1 MFHRLRQNALAR
13 LRCCAASLS
22 VAGTEHLSN
31 ELKVKQPTF
40 VAHLITTI
48 FFLHTNAFCIH
59 TPRGESVRL
68 VYATRSQKG
77 QAKQERTNVMHTVR
91 FANQLVRVGLCD
103 VRWTNT
109 APHA

>member
-1 MFHRLRQNALAR
+1 MFRRLRQSALAR

-22 VAGTEHLSN
+22 VAGAEHLSN

-40 VAHLITTI
+40 VAHLITV
-48 FFLHTNAFCIH
+48 FLHTFAKCIH
-59 TPRGESVRL
+59 TPRGGESVRL

-77 QAKQERTNVMHTVR
+77 QAKQERTNVMHTLR

-103 VRWTNT
+103 VRWTST
-109 APHA
+109 APHE